1 MSDKFVEGHLF
12 RNCTFCEPQ
21 NRSDMERETET
32 QSREVGE
39 VAVSPAPPTPAVNT
53 RACSACNRRKTK
65 CDRTRPTCSCCRRSQ
80 SSCEYP
86 TKRKQLQRNSSNHRK
101 LENVVQDISRLIE
114 MLDQTP
120 PAAAAAAAI
129 ADDADKENELTRAFA
144 SPSIILENASS
155 TGGSGIPDVQL
166 LSPTEYMPD
175 VFVDLPSSTLELSVA
190 SLQLPSDDFACLDA
204 DLDAALEG
212 LTKFQA
218 SIFIEYASALQLV
231 DIFFDHVQPWMPIL
245 HRPRFTKTCKE
256 QFTHGDHALSALD
269 SDSAF
274 LLCSIFALAVR
285 FAPPA
290 LTGGQSFV
298 GKDGYFALQAQ
309 RLHFELQARG
319 IYSLETL
326 QGSVMLSYFSL
337 TSGEFASAWIRT
349 GFCVRLA
356 QELGVCEIDADPA
369 RRWRQNMDW
378 VQMEE
383 RRRAWWLIWD
393 LDTVLSTMS
402 GRPFA
407 VDRRLNPVL
416 LPVTDEFWFA
426 EVEAASVRIASENED
441 PWKSLEGCG
450 NKSSYAWYLVSRLL
464 VSLGHDAVLSG
475 DTSLHDER
483 TFTNEKMYLQLLI
496 SLPSDLFSV
505 KERSVAESNWA
516 TFAHLVLA
524 CAFAT
529 PSTRPHTAFNNN
541 NNNNNTNKNDM
552 VALKDELKVRILEI
566 LTRWP
571 MHHAASASPLAAC
584 TLMPLC
590 VPPEQQSSI
599 SSFDRLTQ
607 NILSPIM
614 CQFARRCSLGSLRL
628 SDSGSSW
635 PVWAPARCHDDHDST
650 VHAW

>member
-1 MSDKFVEGHLF
+1 M
-12 RNCTFCEPQ
+12 
-21 NRSDMERETET
+21 
-32 QSREVGE
+32 QSSEVGE
-39 VAVSPAPPTPAVNT
+39 VAFSPATPTPAVNT

-65 CDRTRPTCSCCRRSQ
+65 CDRARPTCSCCCRAQ

-86 TKRKQLQRNSSNHRK
+86 TKRKKLQRNPSNHRK
-101 LENVVQDISRLIE
+101 LEHVVQDISRLIE
-114 MLDQTP
+114 MLDQKPST
-120 PAAAAAAAI
+120 AA
-129 ADDADKENELTRAFA
+129 ADDADKKNELTRAVA
-144 SPSIILENASS
+144 SPSIVLENASS
-155 TGGSGIPDVQL
+155 TGFSGIPDVQL
-166 LSPTEYMPD
+166 LSSTEYMQDIFAD
-175 VFVDLPSSTLELSVA
+175 VPSSTLELSVA
-190 SLQLPSDDFACLDA
+190 SLQPPSDDLGCV
-204 DLDAALEG
+204 DAALER
-212 LTKFQA
+212 LSKIQA
-218 SIFIEYASALQLV
+218 STFIEHASALQLV

-256 QFTHGDHALSALD
+256 RLMYGDHALSALD

-298 GKDGYFALQAQ
+298 GKEGYFALQAQ

-319 IYSLETL
+319 MYSLETL
-326 QGSVMLSYFSL
+326 QGSVMLSYYSL
-337 TSGEFASAWIRT
+337 TSGDFASAWIRT
-349 GFCVRLA
+349 GFCVRFA
-356 QELGVCEIDADPA
+356 QELGVCDIDADPT

-378 VQMEE
+378 VEMEE

-402 GRPFA
+402 CRPFA

-416 LPVTDEFWFA
+416 LPVTDDLWFA
-426 EVEAASVRIASENED
+426 EVGAASVRITSENED

-496 SLPSDLFSV
+496 RLPPHLSSV
-505 KERSVAESNWA
+505 KERPVAESNWA

-529 PSTRPHTAFNNN
+529 PSTRPHAAWDNHI
-541 NNNNNTNKNDM
+541 NTNDM
-552 VALKDELKVRILEI
+552 VALQDELKVRILEI

-590 VPPEQQSSI
+590 VPPERQSSL

-614 CQFARRCSLGSLRL
+614 CQFAQRCRLGSLRL
-628 SDSGSSW
+628 GDSGSSW
-635 PVWAPARCHDDHDST
+635 PVWGPARCHDDNDST